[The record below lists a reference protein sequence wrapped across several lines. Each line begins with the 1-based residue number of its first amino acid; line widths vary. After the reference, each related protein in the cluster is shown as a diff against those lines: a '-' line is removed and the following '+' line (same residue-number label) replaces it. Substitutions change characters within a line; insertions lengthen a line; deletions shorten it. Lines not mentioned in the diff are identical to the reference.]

1 MKIINKI
8 FGKEVTYPE
17 LNKWNKSLAGI
28 HALFGILILVLSQS
42 RAFPVTTNF
51 LTVNPILSTSSHPVL
66 ITAQRHLFDV
76 RMAYVIAAFFFMSAI
91 AHLIVSTRYRQ
102 KYESDLKIGINKF
115 RWFEY
120 SFSASTMM
128 IAVSFLTGVTD
139 LSSLIMIF
147 TLILVMNLLGLVMEI
162 HNQTTKK
169 TSWISYVIGC
179 IAGIIPWV
187 VFLIYTVGVEVWGGG
202 GIPTFVYFIYGTIFV
217 SFNCFAINMYLQY
230 KKIGNW
236 KNYLFGEK
244 MYMILSL
251 VAKTLLAWQV
261 FFGILRP

>member
-1 MKIINKI
+1 MNNIKNYLKKKI
-8 FGKEVTYPE
+8 TYPE
-17 LNKWNKSLAGI
+17 LNLWNKYLAGM
-28 HALFGILILVLSQS
+28 HGFFGVLILILSQN
-42 RAFPVTTNF
+42 RAFPITTSF
-51 LTVNPILSTSSHPVL
+51 LTLNPLTSTAKHPVL
-66 ITAQRHLFDV
+66 VTAQRHLFDV

-91 AHLIVSTRYRQ
+91 AHLLVATRYKD

-120 SFSASTMM
+120 AFSASTMM
-128 IAVSFLTGVTD
+128 IAVSFLSGVTD

-147 TLILVMNLLGLVMEI
+147 TLILVMNLLGLVMEV

-169 TSWISYVIGC
+169 TSWVSYVIGC
-179 IAGIIPWV
+179 VAGIIPWL
-187 VFLIYTVGVEVWGGG
+187 VFLIYTVGVEIYGGG
-202 GIPTFVYFIYGTIFV
+202 GIPTFVYFIYGTIFI

-230 KKIGNW
+230 KKIGYW

-244 MYMILSL
+244 VYMVLSL

>member
-1 MKIINKI
+1 MKLINDL
-8 FGKEVTYPE
+8 FGKKVTLPE
-17 LNKWNKSLAGI
+17 LNKWNKGLAGM
-28 HALFGILILVLSQS
+28 HAAFGALILVLSQNRS
-42 RAFPVTTNF
+42 FPVTTNF
-51 LTVNPILSTSSHPVL
+51 LTVNPLLSTAGHPVL

-91 AHLIVSTRYRQ
+91 AHLLAASYFRK
-102 KYESDLKIGINKF
+102 KYETDLTNGINKF

-139 LSSLIMIF
+139 LSSLLMIF
-147 TLILVMNLLGLVMEI
+147 TLILVMNLLGLVMEV
-162 HNQTTKK
+162 HNQKAKK
-169 TSWISYVIGC
+169 VNWLSFIIGC
-179 IAGIIPWV
+179 IAGLIPWV
-187 VFLIYTVGVEVWGGG
+187 VFLIYTLGVSLYGGG

-230 KKIGNW
+230 KKIGFW
-236 KNYLFGEK
+236 KDYLFGEK

>member
-1 MKIINKI
+1 MKLINK
-8 FGKEVTYPE
+8 FFAKDVTYPG
-17 LNKWNKSLAGI
+17 LNKWNKSLAGL
-28 HALFGILILVLSQS
+28 HALFGVLILVLSQNRGFS
-42 RAFPVTTNF
+42 VTTSF
-51 LTVNPILSTSSHPVL
+51 LTINPLLSTPTHPVL

-76 RMAYVIAAFFFMSAI
+76 RMSYVIAAFFFMSAL
-91 AHLIVSTRYRQ
+91 AHLLVATKFRK

-120 SFSASTMM
+120 AFSASTMM

-139 LSSLIMIF
+139 ISSLIMIF

-169 TSWISYVIGC
+169 TNWISYVIGC
-179 IAGIIPWV
+179 ISGIIPWI
-187 VFLIYTVGVEVWGGG
+187 VFLIYTIGVELYGGG
-202 GIPTFVYFIYGTIFV
+202 GIPTFVYFIYGTIFI

-230 KKIGNW
+230 KKIGSW

-244 MYMILSL
+244 IYMILSL